1 MSLKWKL
8 PWYSGLQLSPDY
20 WGGGREIALRLRLI
34 KRYRDSQR
42 TDKAPQREVGG
53 DVINKVIQVSLP
65 LNSRNKCC
73 KHVGGRE
80 AKSEAETK

>member
-65 LNSRNKCC
+65 LNSPEQMLQTRRGQRSKI
-73 KHVGGRE
+73 R
-80 AKSEAETK
+80 S